1 MIKLKITS
9 AICAALLAAT
19 VTGCSGDGANT
30 EVNTTVASKTESSG
44 AQTPATTNQLD
55 TDGAL
60 NAIKKAEEVKDGV
73 ALSVSTEDNS
83 HWEVAVLE
91 GNEKVEYDV
100 MLNGTVIETER
111 ETADAKD
118 QKIKNGITLVEAIEN
133 AQGQAAD
140 GGKFLDEADFDEE
153 DGKLG
158 FAIDFDDAQG
168 DDLDSFFAD
177 ATGNISKK

>member
-1 MIKLKITS
+1 MSKLKITS
-9 AICAALLAAT
+9 ANCAALLAAT
-19 VTGCSGDGANT
+19 VTGCSDEGANT
-30 EVNTTVASKTESSG
+30 EANSAVASKTESSG
-44 AQTPATTNQLD
+44 AQTPDTTNQLD

-100 MLNGTVIETER
+100 MLNGTVIENER
-111 ETADAKD
+111 EIADAKD
-118 QKIKNGITLVEAIEN
+118 QKIKDGITLAEAIEN

-140 GGKFLDEADFDEE
+140 GGKVLDEADFDEE

-158 FAIDFDDAQG
+158 FEIDFNDARG
-168 DDLDSFFAD
+168 DNLNSFFVD
-177 ATGNISKK
+177 VQGNIAKK